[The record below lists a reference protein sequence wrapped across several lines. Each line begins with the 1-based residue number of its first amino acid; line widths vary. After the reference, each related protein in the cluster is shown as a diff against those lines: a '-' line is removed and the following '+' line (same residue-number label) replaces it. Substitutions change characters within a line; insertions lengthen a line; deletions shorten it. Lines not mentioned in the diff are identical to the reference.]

1 MTSHDTPFAVRISI
15 VLVRFRGCVAL
26 VAGEGAVR
34 DEIVTRRYGVMTGR
48 RGTMTGMRRGACSC
62 VGCVVRICVPKCAPK
77 RRPCAHRYANRPF
90 AYLCSRTRRF
100 GAHLGTQWRG
110 LALHRLFRPSA
121 GWKMR
126 VESNGPDFG
135 CQGLRNPAIIED
147 GLSLGLWYTQHLCFA
162 LGWAHRAVA
171 QFGSAP
177 ALGAGCRRFKSCQP
191 DRSPWKH

>member
-77 RRPCAHRYANRPF
+77 RRPCAHRYANRAICVPMF
-90 AYLCSRTRRF
+90 AHSSFRRALRNAMG
-100 GAHLGTQWRG
+100 GAYIAPIIWTIGG
-110 LALHRLFRPSA
+110 GEDA
-121 GWKMR
+121 G
-126 VESNGPDFG
+126 FG
-135 CQGLRNPAIIED
+135 CQGLRNPAIIEKRAQSRPMVYSTFV
-147 GLSLGLWYTQHLCFA
+147 LCLGLGTSGCS
-162 LGWAHRAVA
+162 AV
-171 QFGSAP
+171 
-177 ALGAGCRRFKSCQP
+177 
-191 DRSPWKH
+191 W

>member
-77 RRPCAHRYANRPF
+77 RRPCANIGTQTGPF

-100 GAHLGTQWRG
+100 GAHLGTQWEGPTLR
-110 LALHRLFRPSA
+110 RLFGPSA

-126 VESNGPDFG
+126 VESNGPGFG
-135 CQGLRNPAIIED
+135 CQGLRNPVIIEKRAQSRPMVYSTFV
-147 GLSLGLWYTQHLCFA
+147 LCLGLGTSGCS
-162 LGWAHRAVA
+162 AV
-171 QFGSAP
+171 
-177 ALGAGCRRFKSCQP
+177 
-191 DRSPWKH
+191 W

>member
-1 MTSHDTPFAVRISI
+1 
-15 VLVRFRGCVAL
+15 
-26 VAGEGAVR
+26 
-34 DEIVTRRYGVMTGR
+34 
-48 RGTMTGMRRGACSC
+48 MTGMRRGACSC
-62 VGCVVRICVPKCAPK
+62 VGCVVRICVPKCA
-77 RRPCAHRYANRPF
+77 RNDDRAHIGTQTGPF

-100 GAHLGTQWRG
+100 GAHLGTQWEGPTLR
-110 LALHRLFRPSA
+110 RLFGPLA

-126 VESNGPDFG
+126 VESNGLGFG

-162 LGWAHRAVA
+162 LGWAYRAVA

-191 DRSPWKH
+191 DRRSYFRSGSGASGLSKETWVLSARVDGLAPASGPVFF

>member
-26 VAGEGAVR
+26 VAGGAVR

-77 RRPCAHRYANRPF
+77 RRPCAHRYANRAICVPMF
-90 AYLCSRTRRF
+90 
-100 GAHLGTQWRG
+100 AHLGTQWEGPTLR
-110 LALHRLFRPSA
+110 RLFGPSA

-126 VESNGPDFG
+126 VESNGPGFG
-135 CQGLRNPAIIED
+135 CQGLRNPVIIEKRAQSRPMVYSTFV
-147 GLSLGLWYTQHLCFA
+147 LCLGLGTSGCS
-162 LGWAHRAVA
+162 AV
-171 QFGSAP
+171 
-177 ALGAGCRRFKSCQP
+177 
-191 DRSPWKH
+191 W